1 MNDSNIFN
9 LAQYSLKLI
18 EQRSSNITCA
28 EVFFG
33 ISEYINID
41 IEENSIKN
49 SEIGEDNGV
58 SIRVINRNG
67 SLGFAYA
74 NNLEKKTIEKIC
86 KIAIKMMN
94 VGTNNPDFKNL
105 PESFKDYPVVK
116 DLYDKKLKDLQFEDS
131 LSYVNDLIRV
141 CDDDEQA
148 ISQSGNFSSSY
159 SKTYIFN
166 SNGLEVCGID
176 TNCLVSSN
184 IIVKDKTTKET
195 SSGYEWQGE
204 RMLNKLNALKVAEIA
219 LNDAKRNLHRIKIS
233 KMEVPVI
240 LTPKGTINLILR
252 PIALAINGE
261 TFQHKRCFLI
271 GKRDEII
278 GSEYLN
284 IEDNA
289 LINGAYGSSSFDGE
303 GVPCKNKK
311 IIEKGKFMNDGLLH
325 NSYTANKEGVESTG
339 NALRQ
344 SYYSLPS
351 IGITNLI
358 MKTGDIELSE
368 MIQNIKSGI
377 LLNYTPDSPN
387 LSTGDFSGL
396 ILYGNLIKNGEIKEG
411 LNETMIGINL
421 LELYKKIEAVSK
433 DFKTYGSYQ
442 APYVKIKSI
451 KIIGG
456 AN

>member
-9 LAQYSLKLI
+9 LAQYSLDLI
-18 EQRSSNITCA
+18 EQNCSEITCA

-33 ISEYINID
+33 INEYINID

-49 SEIGEDNGV
+49 SETGEDNGV

-74 NNLEKKTIEKIC
+74 NKLEKNTIEKIC

-94 VGTNNPDFKNL
+94 VATIDPDFKNL
-105 PESFKDYPVVK
+105 PESFKNYPIIK
-116 DLYDKKLKDLQFEDS
+116 DLYDKKLKDLQFEDAI
-131 LSYVNDLIRV
+131 SYVNDLIRV

-184 IIVKDKTTKET
+184 IIVKDNTSKDT

-204 RMLNKLNALKVAEIA
+204 RMLNKLNALNVAEIA
-219 LNDAKRNLHRIKIS
+219 LSDAKRNLYRRKIS